1 MDSHVPCLSNG
12 NKHHTEGVSNLRAK
26 PGTVE
31 LFASAQSKDQEHREE
46 HRNIQPQQNK
56 TLQSLAS
63 NKKFSS
69 MRRQRTPPDT
79 EWGWGGGLNH
89 QP

>member
-1 MDSHVPCLSNG
+1 MGSRVPCLSNG

-26 PGTVE
+26 PGTME
-31 LFASAQSKDQEHREE
+31 LFASDKAVSRAKIM
-46 HRNIQPQQNK
+46 NIERSTEISNPQQNK

-69 MRRQRTPPDT
+69 MRRQRIPPDT
-79 EWGWGGGLNH
+79 E
-89 QP
+89 